1 MPGYTPHYSDWTAAA
16 NISSGVAV
24 WQNPVYDGWLRSVVD
39 RWVQSMGTYCYNDGS
54 VALYKPRRGM
64 SNKDWAYYL
73 MWREEY
79 GFMASMGEHIRRAFA
94 QRHAVK
100 SGIEKWSGSE
110 DQRRGIECYIDETNG
125 EMNARM
131 YIDEYRHM
139 SLAGHT
145 PSVAKPRIK
154 RRTAVSGSCL
164 MPGDRYYIDE
174 VIGKTDMRIYTDE
187 YLYTL
192 AKGYYTANP
201 ELQITD
207 IPFHYGCYARRI
219 IDDDASH
226 TPQYESLWKDGKFNE
241 YLMAAAKAQT
251 RAAVNGFIESKR
263 EDRKVQHMKKRAKK
277 GK

>member
-1 MPGYTPHYSDWTAAA
+1 MPRYTPHYSDWTAGA

-24 WQNPVYDGWLRSVVD
+24 WQIPVYDVWLMSVVD
-39 RWVQSMGTYCYNDGS
+39 RWAPSMGTYCCNDGS
-54 VALYKPRRGM
+54 VSLYKPRRGM

-125 EMNARM
+125 EVNARM

-154 RRTAVSGSCL
+154 RWTNSEHQH
-164 MPGDRYYIDE
+164 PGDRYYIDE
-174 VIGKTDMRIYTDE
+174 VIGNTDMRIYTDE

-192 AKGYYTANP
+192 AKGYHTTNP

-207 IPFHYGCYARRI
+207 IPFHYGSYARKI
-219 IDDDASH
+219 IDDGAPH

-241 YLMAAAKAQT
+241 YLVAVAKAQT

>member
-1 MPGYTPHYSDWTAAA
+1 MPGYTPHYSDWTAGA

-125 EMNARM
+125 EVNARM

-145 PSVAKPRIK
+145 PSVAKPHIK
-154 RRTAVSGSCL
+154 RWTNSEHQH
-164 MPGDRYYIDE
+164 PGDRYYIDE
-174 VIGKTDMRIYTDE
+174 VIGNTDMRIYTDE

-192 AKGYYTANP
+192 AKGYYTINP

-207 IPFHYGCYARRI
+207 IPFHYGSYARKI
-219 IDDDASH
+219 IDDGAPH

-241 YLMAAAKAQT
+241 YLVAAAKAQT

-263 EDRKVQHMKKRAKK
+263 EERKMTRTKKRVKK

>member
-1 MPGYTPHYSDWTAAA
+1 MPGYTPHYSDWTAGA

-39 RWVQSMGTYCYNDGS
+39 RWVQSIKTYYYNDGS

-110 DQRRGIECYIDETNG
+110 DQ
-125 EMNARM
+125 
-131 YIDEYRHM
+131 H
-139 SLAGHT
+139 
-145 PSVAKPRIK
+145 
-154 RRTAVSGSCL
+154 
-164 MPGDRYYIDE
+164 PGDRYYIDE
-174 VIGKTDMRIYTDE
+174 LIGNTDMRIYTDE

-192 AKGYYTANP
+192 AKGYHTAN
-201 ELQITD
+201 
-207 IPFHYGCYARRI
+207 
-219 IDDDASH
+219 
-226 TPQYESLWKDGKFNE
+226 PQYESLWKDGKFNE
-241 YLMAAAKAQT
+241 YLVAAAKAQT

>member
-24 WQNPVYDGWLRSVVD
+24 WQNPN
-39 RWVQSMGTYCYNDGS
+39 GTYCYNDGS

-64 SNKDWAYYL
+64 SNKDWAHYL

-125 EMNARM
+125 EVNARM

-154 RRTAVSGSCL
+154 RWTNSEHQH
-164 MPGDRYYIDE
+164 PGDRYYIDE
-174 VIGKTDMRIYTDE
+174 VIGNTDMRIYTDE

-192 AKGYYTANP
+192 AKGYHTTNP

-207 IPFHYGCYARRI
+207 IPFHYSSYARKI
-219 IDDDASH
+219 IDDDAPH

-241 YLMAAAKAQT
+241 YLVAAAKAQT

>member
-1 MPGYTPHYSDWTAAA
+1 MPGYTPHYSDWTAGA
-16 NISSGVAV
+16 NISSGITV
-24 WQNPVYDGWLRSVVD
+24 WQNPVYDGWLRSAVV
-39 RWVQSMGTYCYNDGS
+39 RWVQSMGTYCYNDGY
-54 VALYKPRRGM
+54 VTLYKPRRGM

-73 MWREEY
+73 MWHEEY
-79 GFMASMGEHIRRAFA
+79 DFMASLGEHIRRAFA

-110 DQRRGIECYIDETNG
+110 DQRRGIECYIDE
-125 EMNARM
+125 
-131 YIDEYRHM
+131 
-139 SLAGHT
+139 
-145 PSVAKPRIK
+145 
-154 RRTAVSGSCL
+154 
-164 MPGDRYYIDE
+164 
-174 VIGKTDMRIYTDE
+174 VIGNTDMRIYTDE

-192 AKGYYTANP
+192 AKGYHTANP

-207 IPFHYGCYARRI
+207 SPCHYGSYARKI
-219 IDDDASH
+219 IDDDAPH

-241 YLMAAAKAQT
+241 YLVAAAKAQT

>member
-1 MPGYTPHYSDWTAAA
+1 
-16 NISSGVAV
+16 
-24 WQNPVYDGWLRSVVD
+24 
-39 RWVQSMGTYCYNDGS
+39 
-54 VALYKPRRGM
+54 M

-125 EMNARM
+125 EVNARM

-154 RRTAVSGSCL
+154 RWTNSEHQH
-164 MPGDRYYIDE
+164 PGDRYYIDE
-174 VIGKTDMRIYTDE
+174 VIGSTDMRIYTDE

-192 AKGYYTANP
+192 AKGYHTAN
-201 ELQITD
+201 
-207 IPFHYGCYARRI
+207 
-219 IDDDASH
+219 
-226 TPQYESLWKDGKFNE
+226 PQYESLWKDGKFNE
-241 YLMAAAKAQT
+241 YLMAVAKAQT
-251 RAAVNGFIESKR
+251 RAAVNGLIESKR

>member
-1 MPGYTPHYSDWTAAA
+1 MPGYTNWISGA

-24 WQNPVYDGWLRSVVD
+24 WQNPVYDGWLRAVID
-39 RWVQSMGTYCYNDGS
+39 RWVRSMKTYCYNDGS

-64 SNKDWAYYL
+64 SNKDWAHYL
-73 MWREEY
+73 MWRE
-79 GFMASMGEHIRRAFA
+79 GLGLTANIGDHIRRAFA
-94 QRHAVK
+94 QQHTIK
-100 SGIEKWSGSE
+100 SRFKKWVNSE
-110 DQRRGIECYIDETNG
+110 HQ
-125 EMNARM
+125 
-131 YIDEYRHM
+131 H
-139 SLAGHT
+139 
-145 PSVAKPRIK
+145 
-154 RRTAVSGSCL
+154 
-164 MPGDRYYIDE
+164 PGVRYYIDE

-192 AKGYYTANP
+192 AKGYHTANP

-207 IPFHYGCYARRI
+207 IPFHYGCYARKI

-241 YLMAAAKAQT
+241 YLVAAAKAQT

-263 EDRKVQHMKKRAKK
+263 EDRKVQRMKKRAKK